1 MNIQTKNSER
11 INTSSKRTTSI
22 PAIITSMRIRYV
34 TKMALFS
41 YVLLLLGA
49 LLILSSSSSNNYST
63 KGMLIVTAS
72 TPNEDSKENEK
83 VEIEQQQQQQTY
95 DTTDK
100 ELGEVL
106 DDTGGETTSLIV
118 IGILFVLTWV
128 YLSVSGSNSKGDKN
142 KKERD
147 LKRKQELFD
156 RTNQLFDSMSYST
169 TRRNSVNER
178 ISSKKHNTIPHT
190 KSNSQ
195 QLDNNN
201 TNANANTNT
210 NTNTNNNNNNNNK
223 TKLTRNSELKA
234 FALLICRTN
243 CAVLIIYLIL
253 GSARRALLS

>member
-11 INTSSKRTTSI
+11 INTSSKPTTSI

-34 TKMALFS
+34 PKMALFS

-63 KGMLIVTAS
+63 KGMIIVTAS

-169 TRRNSVNER
+169 IRRNHVHKM
-178 ISSKKHNTIPHT
+178 SSKKYTIPHT
-190 KSNSQ
+190 TSESQ

-201 TNANANTNT
+201 
-210 NTNTNNNNNNNNK
+210 NNNNSNANNK
-223 TKLTRNSELKA
+223 TKLTKNSELKS

-243 CAVLIIYLIL
+243 CAVLVIYLIL
-253 GSARRALLS
+253 GPAMRALLS